1 MESLVTQF
9 IIGYVACYMSPIYI
23 MYFIGFFMRWQ
34 YYHILED
41 RETMN
46 SILKKLKSEV
56 VNTTVY
62 SVQNRTVLGGYFIS
76 FKCVGMVEIS
86 YETPKVFIFCTHAF
100 YENLKDMPAVSI
112 SEFIK
117 PKLKESLA
125 QKNVNTKIDVYVRKG
140 TYKNFYYNKLKFDLS
155 HITPLGDQE
164 TILKDIIQI
173 YETVGRAT
181 VFVEGVSNAG
191 KSTLGFLLAK
201 ELEGAYCHTFNPTD
215 PGDHLM
221 TLTMEHMFDDGPLIL
236 VLEEVDEMLKKLHQ
250 GFTPQSKE
258 IPTLVHNKSTWSSF
272 LDDMLFYKKVILILT
287 SNTSKKELDSLDVA
301 YLREGRVH
309 ANYSMPS
316 LLQKI

>member
-1 MESLVTQF
+1 MESLATQF

-56 VNTTVY
+56 VSTTVY

-86 YETPKVFIFCTHAF
+86 YEIPKVYIFCTHSF
-100 YENLKDMPAVSI
+100 YENLKDMPAISI
-112 SEFIK
+112 IDIVK
-117 PKLKESLA
+117 PKESLA
-125 QKNVNTKIDVYVRKG
+125 HKSGNVKIDVYVRKG
-140 TYKNFYYNKLKFDLS
+140 TYKNFYYNKMKLDLS
-155 HITPLGDQE
+155 HITPLGDQQV
-164 TILKDIIQI
+164 ILKDIVAL
-173 YETVGRAT
+173 YEKLGRAT
-181 VFVEGVSNAG
+181 VFIEGVSNAG

-236 VLEEVDEMLKKLHQ
+236 VIEESDEMLKKLHQ

-287 SNTSKKELDSLDVA
+287 SNTSKGEIDLLDVA

-309 ANYSMPS
+309 GNFKMPS
-316 LLQKI
+316 LLQST